1 MYVEPTCVCE
11 TDTALGSADHT
22 SMVYLQCV
30 LLVCVCH
37 RSQFKLGCL
46 CVCTVC
52 VCVQYRLHSAQ
63 QKAVAHCPS
72 VNFISHGQY
81 QIPAHSQQSA
91 QWRQTYV
98 HTYSHL
104 FSSLVRIHQSTAG

>member
-22 SMVYLQCV
+22 SMVYLQCI

-52 VCVQYRLHSAQ
+52 VCVQYRLHSTQ

-81 QIPAHSQQSA
+81 QIPTVSSQPNGDK
-91 QWRQTYV
+91 
-98 HTYSHL
+98 HTYTPTHT
-104 FSSLVRIHQSTAG
+104 SSLA